1 VITQPARE
9 FICKIIEMTE
19 FSTDFLLGHVILF
32 FLSLFIII
40 PYINTA
46 HSLMLFWLRPSK
58 QIRGH
63 IWTAKQRKQR
73 KRVAIC
79 YGIMFYSMFLL
90 FVGLV
95 VAPMILGKSILSGL
109 INVHSLP
116 I

>member
-1 VITQPARE
+1 
-9 FICKIIEMTE
+9 MTE
-19 FSTDFLLGHVILF
+19 FSTDFILGHVILF
-32 FLSLFIII
+32 FLSIFILI

-58 QIRGH
+58 QIREH

-73 KRVAIC
+73 RRVAIS
-79 YGIMFYSMFLL
+79 YGIMFYTMFLL

-95 VAPMILGKSILSGL
+95 VAPMMLGKSLLGGM
-109 INVHSLP
+109 INVQDLP